1 MCTRHNWSN
10 TMKTLTATQV
20 YVILLTKI
28 TEDFCR
34 GLISAEEY
42 SKYLNVYHRRAGDG
56 TLLLDQY
63 DPNTTSSIYLVIGM

>member
-1 MCTRHNWSN
+1 
-10 TMKTLTATQV
+10 MKTLTATQV

-34 GLISAEEY
+34 GLIDAEEY
-42 SKYLNVYHRRAGDG
+42 EKCLNVYHRRAGDG

>member
-1 MCTRHNWSN
+1 
-10 TMKTLTATQV
+10 MKTLTATQV